1 MQVTTI
7 GLDLAKNIFQVH
19 GISSD
24 GNVSF
29 NRSLRRAQ
37 LLAFFEKLEP
47 CLIGMEACGSSHHWA
62 RQFQKLGHKVRLM
75 PAMYVKAY
83 VKRGK
88 SDAIDAEAICEAVTR
103 PTMRF
108 VAIKTEEQQ
117 GVLFLHRAR
126 DMVVRQRTQLSNMLR
141 GLLGEFGIVIAQGV
155 GSAIKFAKAVLDGD
169 RPNIPEVAVD
179 VLVNLSNQ
187 IVALHL
193 RILWYEKRMQL
204 EARKDPRI
212 MLLRTIPGIGPITA
226 SAIVAT
232 AGDGHQFR
240 NGREFAAWLG
250 LTPLNRSSGGKERLG
265 RISKMGDR
273 YVRRLL
279 GGGYD
284 VAPQADEG
292 QSRPRRSMGHRS
304 IRAQNTTSGDGCDGQ
319 QNGAHRL
326 GSPHTQR
333 TLQAPRGVKGETEQ
347 QRRKTIEMM
356 EQCQPVSQDT
366 PSNVRDTSLLS
377 AKEFGTWS
385 AETIRASG
393 QVRRANRPDT
403 RPHLTIVQISSKISC
418 YAGDIH
424 TRHSLHLRKRA
435 ASEGACGSLS

>member
-1 MQVTTI
+1 MQVTTV

-19 GISSD
+19 GISAD
-24 GNVSF
+24 GTVAF
-29 NRSLRRAQ
+29 NKSLRRAQ
-37 LLAFFEKLEP
+37 LLGFFKNLKP

-62 RQFQKLGHKVRLM
+62 RQFQKLGHEVRLM

-141 GLLGEFGIVIAQGV
+141 GLLGEFGIVIAQGIGRAV
-155 GSAIKFAKAVLDGD
+155 KFAKGVLDGD
-169 RPNIPEVAVD
+169 LPSIPSIPDVAID
-179 VLVNLSNQ
+179 VLTNLCNQ
-187 IVALHL
+187 MVALHL
-193 RILWYEKRMQL
+193 RILWYDKRILL
-204 EARKDPRI
+204 EGRRDRQV
-212 MLLRTIPGIGPITA
+212 MLLRTIPGVGPVTA

-250 LTPLNRSSGGKERLG
+250 LTPINRSSGGKERLG

-279 GGGYD
+279 
-284 VAPQADEG
+284 VAGMTARLRHMKDNPDRADPWAIALLE
-292 QSRPRRSMGHRS
+292 RK
-304 IRAQNTTSGDGCDGQ
+304 
-319 QNGAHRL
+319 
-326 GSPHTQR
+326 
-333 TLQAPRGVKGETEQ
+333 APRLATVAMAN
-347 QRRKTIEMM
+347 KTARIVWAVLTRNERY
-356 EQCQPVSQDT
+356 QP
-366 PSNVRDTSLLS
+366 
-377 AKEFGTWS
+377 
-385 AETIRASG
+385 
-393 QVRRANRPDT
+393 
-403 RPHLTIVQISSKISC
+403 H
-418 YAGDIH
+418 
-424 TRHSLHLRKRA
+424 A
-435 ASEGACGSLS
+435 A

>member
-1 MQVTTI
+1 MQVTTV

-19 GISSD
+19 GISAD
-24 GNVSF
+24 GTVAF
-29 NRSLRRAQ
+29 NKSLRRAQ
-37 LLAFFEKLEP
+37 LLDFFKNLKS

-62 RQFQKLGHKVRLM
+62 RQFQELGHEVRLM

-141 GLLGEFGIVIAQGV
+141 GLLGEFGIVIAQGIGRAV
-155 GSAIKFAKAVLDGD
+155 KFAKGVLDGD
-169 RPNIPEVAVD
+169 LPSIPDVAID
-179 VLVNLSNQ
+179 VLTNLCNQ
-187 IVALHL
+187 MVALHL
-193 RILWYEKRMQL
+193 RILWYDKRILL
-204 EARKDPRI
+204 EGRRDRQV
-212 MLLRTIPGIGPITA
+212 MLLRTIPGVGPVTA

-250 LTPLNRSSGGKERLG
+250 LTPINRSSGGKERLG

-279 GGGYD
+279 
-284 VAPQADEG
+284 VAGMTARLRHMKDNSDRADSWAIALLE
-292 QSRPRRSMGHRS
+292 RK
-304 IRAQNTTSGDGCDGQ
+304 
-319 QNGAHRL
+319 
-326 GSPHTQR
+326 
-333 TLQAPRGVKGETEQ
+333 APRLATVAMAN
-347 QRRKTIEMM
+347 KTARI
-356 EQCQPVSQDT
+356 VWA
-366 PSNVRDTSLLS
+366 VL
-377 AKEFGTWS
+377 
-385 AETIRASG
+385 
-393 QVRRANRPDT
+393 T
-403 RPHLTIVQISSKISC
+403 RNERYKPH
-418 YAGDIH
+418 
-424 TRHSLHLRKRA
+424 A
-435 ASEGACGSLS
+435 A

>member
-1 MQVTTI
+1 MRVTTV

-19 GISSD
+19 GIAED
-24 GNVSF
+24 GTVAF

-37 LLAFFEKLEP
+37 LLAFFENLDP

-62 RQFQKLGHKVRLM
+62 RQFQSLGHEVRLM

-108 VAIKTEEQQ
+108 VAIKSEEQQ

-141 GLLGEFGIVIAQGV
+141 GLLGEFGVVIAQGI
-155 GSAIKFAKAVLDGD
+155 GSAVKFAKAVLDGD
-169 RPNIPEVAVD
+169 RPEIPEVAID

-187 IVALHL
+187 MVALHL
-193 RILWYEKRMQL
+193 RILWYEKRMRL
-204 EARKDPRI
+204 EARKDRRV
-212 MLLRTIPGIGPITA
+212 MLLRTIPGVGPITA

-273 YVRRLL
+273 YLRRLL
-279 GGGYD
+279 
-284 VAPQADEG
+284 VAGMTARLRQMKVNPGRVDPWATALLERK
-292 QSRPRRSMGHRS
+292 SPRLATVAMANKTARIVWAVLTRNE
-304 IRAQNTTSGDGCDGQ
+304 RY
-319 QNGAHRL
+319 R
-326 GSPHTQR
+326 PHT
-333 TLQAPRGVKGETEQ
+333 A
-347 QRRKTIEMM
+347 
-356 EQCQPVSQDT
+356 
-366 PSNVRDTSLLS
+366 
-377 AKEFGTWS
+377 
-385 AETIRASG
+385 
-393 QVRRANRPDT
+393 
-403 RPHLTIVQISSKISC
+403 
-418 YAGDIH
+418 
-424 TRHSLHLRKRA
+424 
-435 ASEGACGSLS
+435 

>member
-1 MQVTTI
+1 VTIYGDT
-7 GLDLAKNIFQVH
+7 GSVL
-19 GISSD
+19 SD
-24 GNVSF
+24 N
-29 NRSLRRAQ
+29 Q
-37 LLAFFEKLEP
+37 
-47 CLIGMEACGSSHHWA
+47 
-62 RQFQKLGHKVRLM
+62 Q
-75 PAMYVKAY
+75 AY

-169 RPNIPEVAVD
+169 QPNIPNVAVD
-179 VLVNLSNQ
+179 VLGNLSNQ
-187 IVALHL
+187 IVALHQ

-204 EARKDPRI
+204 EARNDPRV

-250 LTPLNRSSGGKERLG
+250 LTPLKQSSGGKERLG

-279 GGGYD
+279 
-284 VAPQADEG
+284 VAG
-292 QSRPRRSMGHRS
+292 MTSRLRQMKVNPDRVDPWAIALLERKSL
-304 IRAQNTTSGDGCDGQ
+304 
-319 QNGAHRL
+319 RL
-326 GSPHTQR
+326 ATV
-333 TLQAPRGVKGETEQ
+333 AMAN
-347 QRRKTIEMM
+347 KTARIVWAVLTRNE
-356 EQCQPVSQDT
+356 
-366 PSNVRDTSLLS
+366 RY
-377 AKEFGTWS
+377 
-385 AETIRASG
+385 
-393 QVRRANRPDT
+393 RPYT
-403 RPHLTIVQISSKISC
+403 
-418 YAGDIH
+418 A
-424 TRHSLHLRKRA
+424 
-435 ASEGACGSLS
+435 